1 MFWRAIEAA
10 SRHWATV
17 PPSMSATPAAG
28 HAGTR
33 AALDLT
39 PGDFGGEGRGLRD
52 EHADEPGGEHGLD
65 DLLARQSQRA
75 AHADQRAG
83 SPPHDPAVGAA
94 TMTPIALFTSM
105 IAVMYLVTL
114 LNRSLGRSVLF
125 RCPASIRCAC
135 GPRMRSAYSVP
146 ASPSSTAFSMM
157 PTSRSILLKMSSSVV
172 LPRTL
177 S

>member
-1 MFWRAIEAA
+1 MNTPMSPAA
-10 SRHWATV
+10 SMALTISSRGSPSVRPTPISV
-17 PPSMSATPAAG
+17 P
-28 HAGTR
+28 
-33 AALDLT
+33 
-39 PGDFGGEGRGLRD
+39 
-52 EHADEPGGEHGLD
+52 
-65 DLLARQSQRA
+65 
-75 AHADQRAG
+75 G

>member
-1 MFWRAIEAA
+1 MNTPMSPAA
-10 SRHWATV
+10 SMALTISSRGSPSVRPTPISV
-17 PPSMSATPAAG
+17 P
-28 HAGTR
+28 
-33 AALDLT
+33 
-39 PGDFGGEGRGLRD
+39 
-52 EHADEPGGEHGLD
+52 
-65 DLLARQSQRA
+65 
-75 AHADQRAG
+75 G

-125 RCPASIRCAC
+125 RRVDQVRLRAEDAVGVLVGKPVLDGLFHDADQPIHLVENVLFGGA
-135 GPRMRSAYSVP
+135 
-146 ASPSSTAFSMM
+146 
-157 PTSRSILLKMSSSVV
+157 